1 MYTFFIGLQVAVIIL
16 SFIAQGLL
24 LYGDGSRAQKLMSLF
39 VTGSIVLNAG
49 YYLEITAD
57 TLEAAIVAT
66 KMQYLGVTFI
76 PILYC
81 WFMFNYCHEK
91 APYKLFRV
99 LLVADVLMLGAV
111 FSCEHHHFFFEK
123 FELVPGEAG
132 HSYLNITYG
141 LGYRIFFIL
150 AYMVPYFLALY
161 AQIHANVANPN
172 RMKGRK
178 YNSFIL
184 ISLFPVIALVTYIW
198 KVYLSFDFTPAVL
211 GGCLSVVV
219 ITVWSRRNYDFSR
232 LAADVVLKNMDDG
245 VIMLDANRRIVS
257 YNPAAADIFTELSFQ
272 TVGDSIDN
280 MEDFP
285 EAMLDEEAKRNF
297 SLNHRYY
304 ESHVRQIVGSNGR
317 SQGYVVIVFDV
328 TETRNYIEE
337 IKQVREDAERANQT
351 KSEFLA
357 NMSHEIRT
365 PMNAV
370 MGLSDI
376 IMEESRGRKVYG
388 YACDIKAASQNLLTI
403 INDIL
408 DLSKVESGKMELVLS
423 DYYIKNV
430 VEEVVNMMKVA
441 ATQRGL
447 DLICEFDNSIPCMY
461 HGDDGRIKQILIN
474 IMNNAVKFTK
484 EGFVKIS
491 VGGHPGNQKDTEN
504 VVFRIQDTGVG
515 IKPENLEKIFEDF
528 RQVDSGR
535 NRGVEGTGLGLSITR
550 RFVQLMKGGI
560 EVESAYGE
568 GSTFIVTIP
577 QKIVDSR
584 TLEEVPDVPRK
595 ETERFDTFVV
605 NNYKVLVVDDNLINR
620 KVAMGFLKNYG
631 FELFEAAS
639 GPEAIAMVK
648 ETKFNMIFM
657 DHMMPEMDGIEAT
670 KIIRDE
676 CGMNGRSPVIIALT
690 ANAMAGVREKFL
702 NSGFQDFIAK
712 PLDRKPLNEVLSR
725 WIPNAYKQMIINED
739 NEAADSQPKITFE
752 DIHILGIDIEEAKKH
767 HTGEVED
774 FVELLNLYY
783 MDGKRKS
790 SYLMELVEKED
801 YKDYGIEVHG
811 LKSAS
816 ANVGAMELSAQA
828 REHEEAANMGDVDF
842 IKMHSAELRACYDR
856 QVEAIKKFLDHRQA
870 VADEAKAGEGM
881 TIDTGSLL
889 RELKNALEKLEDF
902 KSKDCA
908 HVIESLLEY
917 DLNQNE
923 TAKLKEIQGQLKMYE
938 DDIAEKLLREMIDWL
953 EKEDSQ

>member
-1 MYTFFIGLQVAVIIL
+1 MYPFIIGLQVVVIFIC
-16 SFIAQGLL
+16 FIAQGLL

-39 VTGSIVLNAG
+39 VIESIVLNVG
-49 YYLEITAD
+49 YYLEITAP

-76 PILYC
+76 PIFYC
-81 WFMFNYCHEK
+81 WFMFNYCSEK
-91 APYKLFRV
+91 APYRLFRIM
-99 LLVADVLMLGAV
+99 LVADVLMLCAI
-111 FSCEHHHFFFEK
+111 FTCEYHHFFFDSIQLITE
-123 FELVPGEAG
+123 EGTHP
-132 HSYLNITYG
+132 YLNITYG
-141 LGYRIFFIL
+141 PLYVVFFIV
-150 AYMVPYFLALY
+150 AYMIPYGLSLY
-161 AQIHANVANPN
+161 ALIHASVTKPN
-172 RMKGRK
+172 RMRGRK
-178 YNSFIL
+178 YRIFIL
-184 ISLFPVIALVTYIW
+184 ISLFPVLALIAYIW
-198 KVYLSFDFTPAVL
+198 KVYLRYDFTPAVL
-211 GGCLSVVV
+211 GGALSLVV

-245 VIMLDANRRIVS
+245 VIMLDENKRIVS
-257 YNPAAADIFTELSFQ
+257 FNPAAADIFTELSFQ
-272 TVGDSIDN
+272 SVGDSIDN

-285 EAMLDEEAKRNF
+285 EAMLEDENKRNF
-297 SLNHRYY
+297 CLNNRYY
-304 ESHVRQIVGSNGR
+304 ESHVRQILGKRGR

-337 IKQVREDAERANQT
+337 IKQVREDAERANLT

-388 YACDIKAASQNLLTI
+388 YACDIKAASQNLLAI

-408 DLSKVESGKMELVLS
+408 DLSKVEAGKMELIPV
-423 DYYIKNV
+423 DYYIKGV
-430 VEEVVNMMKVA
+430 VEEVVNMMKMA

-447 DLICEFDNSIPCMY
+447 ELICEFDTSIPCMY

-484 EGFVKIS
+484 QGFVKIT
-491 VGGHPGNQKDTEN
+491 VGGSPGNQKDTEN
-504 VVFRIQDTGVG
+504 IVFRIQDTGVG

-528 RQVDSGR
+528 KQVDSGR

-560 EVESAYGE
+560 EVESSYGV

-584 TLEEVPDVPRK
+584 TLEEVPDVPQK
-595 ETERFDTFVV
+595 ESDHLDTFIV

-620 KVAMGFLKNYG
+620 KVAIGFLKNYG

-670 KIIRDE
+670 RIIREE
-676 CGMNGRSPVIIALT
+676 CGMNGRSPVVIALT

-712 PLDRKPLNEVLSR
+712 PLDRKPMNEVLSR
-725 WIPNAYKQMIINED
+725 WIPNAYKIVFEHD
-739 NEAADSQPKITFE
+739 DYGRADSQPRITFD
-752 DIHILGIDIEEAKKH
+752 DIHIEGIDIEEAKKH
-767 HTGEVED
+767 HSGEVED
-774 FVELLNLYY
+774 FVDLLNLYY

-790 SYLMELVEKED
+790 SYLMELLEKED

-828 REHEEAANMGDVDF
+828 REHEEAATLGDIDF
-842 IKMHSAELRACYDR
+842 IKLHSAELLSCYEQ
-856 QVEAIKKFLDHRQA
+856 QVEAIKKFLDQRQA
-870 VADEAKAGEGM
+870 VADEAKGEGGM
-881 TIDTGSLL
+881 TIDNASLL
-889 RELKNALEKLEDF
+889 RELKNALGMLEDF

-908 HVIESLLEY
+908 HVIENLLEY
-917 DLNQNE
+917 DLNQGE
-923 TAKLKEIQGQLKMYE
+923 LTKLKEIQGQLKMYE
-938 DDIAEKLLREMIDWL
+938 DDIAETMLREMIDWL